1 MNKLNELNK
10 ITTPDEWINSTN
22 EFVKVHSGNTNTKTK
37 RIFLPRLAIIT
48 IMIVC
53 IAGTIGVAA
62 TNWESFGDWFQQKL
76 GMQNT
81 GTHNKE
87 KSGTPDC
94 SVTKLSLPKGTDIL
108 ENGFVIAYSDTKK
121 EKVYTL
127 KNSKFQEL
135 NNRQHFKKSIK
146 HNGRIYPVEF
156 DSYQNDYYIYITNST
171 WKGFKSVQISPNHRY
186 ILFNAYREFGN
197 YDSKLEWFVQDL
209 QSGKEFSIPNIDGY
223 LHTNEIFF
231 TKTSK
236 VFIRRGSDAKPYPG
250 ILDCENGKLTW
261 YELKSDDYTDGNYA
275 GEIFMKLN
283 HNKVTMFNG
292 SINKY
297 YDFPLGNRKVNN
309 IFSDGYLVCL
319 FSNDYTLNSLYL
331 LNSKQWIDLPSQ
343 PFSDMEY
350 LENCYTLK
358 EGKQYI
364 LQGIKKSKE
373 VYYLL
378 SLK

>member
-1 MNKLNELNK
+1 MNKLNDLNK

-62 TNWESFGDWFQQKL
+62 TNWESFGNWFQQKL

-94 SVTKLSLPKGTDIL
+94 SVTKLSMPKGTDIL
-108 ENGFVIAYSDTKK
+108 ENGFVISYSDTKK

-127 KNSKFQEL
+127 KDSKFQEL

-146 HNGRIYPVEF
+146 HNGRIYPIEF
-156 DSYQNDYYIYITNST
+156 DYYQNDYYIYITNST
-171 WKGFKSVQISPNHRY
+171 WKGFKSFQISPDRRY
-186 ILFNAYREFGN
+186 ILFNAYRKFGN
-197 YDSKLEWFVQDL
+197 YDSELDWFVQDL

-236 VFIRRGSDAKPYPG
+236 VFIRRGSDDKPYPG
-250 ILDCENGKLTW
+250 ILDCKTGKLTW
-261 YELKSDDYTDGNYA
+261 YKLKSDDYADGNYS
-275 GEIFMKLN
+275 GEIFMKIN
-283 HNKVTMFNG
+283 NNKVKMFNG
-292 SINKY
+292 SINAY
-297 YDFPLGNRKVNN
+297 YDIPLGNRKVNN

-331 LNSKQWIDLPSQ
+331 LNSKQWIDIPSQ
-343 PFSDMEY
+343 PFSDMKY
-350 LENCYTLK
+350 LENCYTLR

-364 LQGIKKSKE
+364 LQGINKSKE

-378 SLK
+378 NLK

>member
-1 MNKLNELNK
+1 
-10 ITTPDEWINSTN
+10 
-22 EFVKVHSGNTNTKTK
+22 
-37 RIFLPRLAIIT
+37 
-48 IMIVC
+48 
-53 IAGTIGVAA
+53 
-62 TNWESFGDWFQQKL
+62 
-76 GMQNT
+76 MQNT

-87 KSGTPDC
+87 KSGTPNC
-94 SVTKLSLPKGTDIL
+94 LVTKLSLPEGTDIL
-108 ENGFVIAYSDTKK
+108 ENGFVITYSDTKK

-127 KNSKFQEL
+127 KNSKFQEF

-146 HNGRIYPVEF
+146 HNGRIYPIEF
-156 DSYQNDYYIYITNST
+156 DYYQNDYYIYITNST

-186 ILFNAYREFGN
+186 ILFNAYREFEN

>member
-22 EFVKVHSGNTNTKTK
+22 EFVKVHSGNTK
-37 RIFLPRLAIIT
+37 RIFMPRLAIIT
-48 IMIVC
+48 VIIIC
-53 IAGTIGVAA
+53 FAGTIGVAA
-62 TNWESFGDWFQQKL
+62 TNWESFGNWFQQKL

-87 KSGTPDC
+87 KSGTPNC
-94 SVTKLSLPKGTDIL
+94 LVTKLSLPEGTDIL
-108 ENGFVIAYSDTKK
+108 ENGFVITYSDTKK

-127 KNSKFQEL
+127 KNSKFQEF

-146 HNGRIYPVEF
+146 HNGRIYPIEF
-156 DSYQNDYYIYITNST
+156 DYYQNDYYIYITNST

-186 ILFNAYREFGN
+186 ILFNAYREFEN

-250 ILDCENGKLTW
+250 ILDCENGKLTR

>member
-22 EFVKVHSGNTNTKTK
+22 EFVKVHSGNTK
-37 RIFLPRLAIIT
+37 RIFMPRLAIIT
-48 IMIVC
+48 VIIIC
-53 IAGTIGVAA
+53 FAGTIGVAA
-62 TNWESFGDWFQQKL
+62 TNWESFGNWFQQKL

-87 KSGTPDC
+87 KSGTPNC
-94 SVTKLSLPKGTDIL
+94 LVTKLSLPEGTDIL
-108 ENGFVIAYSDTKK
+108 ENGFVITYSDTKK

-127 KNSKFQEL
+127 KNSKFQEF

-146 HNGRIYPVEF
+146 HNGRIYPIEF
-156 DSYQNDYYIYITNST
+156 DYYQNDYYIYITNST

-186 ILFNAYREFGN
+186 ILFNAYREFEN

-236 VFIRRGSDAKPYPG
+236 VFIRRGSDAKPYPS
-250 ILDCENGKLTW
+250 ILDCENVKLTW